1 MNFDPQSFL
10 DATVNEAN
18 STEIIN
24 LDEGE
29 YTAQAGEVEIVS
41 WQSKDGSKNGL
52 KLVVPWEVLDDAAK
66 AKTKR
71 NKIVVRQ
78 DVMLDLTDNGTLDMS
93 EGKNTNLGRLR
104 DAVGLN
110 RKGEP
115 FNMRMLA
122 GRTAKIRVGLREYEG
137 RRFEE
142 VRGVTKGGEW
152 GNRTRGVG

>member
-142 VRGVTKGGEW
+142 VRGVAKG
-152 GNRTRGVG
+152 

>member
-1 MNFDPQSFL
+1 MDFNPQAFL
-10 DATVNEAN
+10 DATFNDAN

-29 YTAQAGEVEIVS
+29 YQAQSGEIEITT
-41 WQSKDGSKNGL
+41 WQSRDGSKSGL
-52 KLVVPWEVLDDAAK
+52 KLLVPWEIMDEGAK

-78 DVMLDLTDNGTLDMS
+78 DVMLDITENGTLDMS

-104 DAVGLN
+104 DATGLN
-110 RKGEP
+110 QKGAP
-115 FNMRMLA
+115 FNMRMLS
-122 GRTAKIRVGLREYEG
+122 GRMAKVKVGLREYEG

-142 VRGVTKGGEW
+142 VRGVAKA
-152 GNRTRGVG
+152 